1 MIRTHTLAVFVALL
15 VAGGLAA
22 QAGAVPGATAQQES
36 PTTQTTG
43 VSVDSL
49 TAPNST
55 APNSTV
61 TVAATVTN
69 NGDEAVTEPVEF
81 RLGGAVVER
90 TVVSLDANESASVT
104 FEANTTG
111 LDTGEYRHGVFTSE
125 DGQIAEITVS
135 ESFTLDSLDA
145 PSNVTAGDNVT
156 VNATVTNPNDFQTTQ
171 PVEFRLDGDR
181 LATQSVNLSANE
193 STTVTFTVST
203 EDVDPD
209 TYVHSVF
216 TRDDGDF
223 AELTVEEA
231 PEEPTETPTEEPTE
245 NETEEPTE
253 NETEEP
259 TENET
264 EEPTENETEEPTE
277 NETEEP
283 TENETEE
290 PTENETEAPI
300 GNETEEPTE
309 NETEAPIGNETE
321 EPTED
326 ETAEPIGNETE
337 EPTEDETAEPVEET
351 EEPTESGTE
360 EGTEQ
365 ATTEG

>member
-1 MIRTHTLAVFVALL
+1 MIRTHTLAVFIALL

-36 PTTQTTG
+36 PTAPTTG
-43 VSVDSL
+43 VTVDSL

-156 VNATVTNPNDFQTTQ
+156 VNATVTNPNDVQTTQ
-171 PVEFRLDGDR
+171 PVEFRLDGER

-193 STTVTFTVST
+193 STTVSFNLST
-203 EDVDPD
+203 EGVDAG

-231 PEEPTETPTEEPTE
+231 PEEPTETPTETETEEPVG
-245 NETEEPTE
+245 TEEPTE

-259 TENET
+259 VGTEEPTETEEPIGTEEPTENGTEEPIGT
-264 EEPTENETEEPTE
+264 EEPTENETEEPIG
-277 NETEEP
+277 TEEP
-283 TENETEE
+283 TENGTEEPVGTEE
-290 PTENETEAPI
+290 PTENQ
-300 GNETEEPTE
+300 TEEPT
-309 NETEAPIGNETE
+309 G
-321 EPTED
+321 
-326 ETAEPIGNETE
+326 
-337 EPTEDETAEPVEET
+337 T
-351 EEPTESGTE
+351 EEPTESGTETEQPTDTE

>member
-22 QAGAVPGATAQQES
+22 QAGAVPGATAQQEA
-36 PTTQTTG
+36 PTAPTTG

-81 RLGGAVVER
+81 RLGGEVVER

-111 LDTGEYRHGVFTSE
+111 LDTGEYRHGVFTSD
-125 DGQIAEITVS
+125 DGQIAAITVS

-171 PVEFRLDGDR
+171 SVEFRLDGAR

-193 STTVTFTVST
+193 TTDVSFNLSTS
-203 EDVDPD
+203 DVDPG

-216 TRDDGDF
+216 TRDDGEF

-245 NETEEPTE
+245 NETEAPVD
-253 NETEEP
+253 
-259 TENET
+259 
-264 EEPTENETEEPTE
+264 
-277 NETEEP
+277 
-283 TENETEE
+283 NETEE

-300 GNETEEPTE
+300 DNETEEPTENETEAPVDNETEEPTE
-309 NETEAPIGNETE
+309 NETEAPIDNETE

-337 EPTEDETAEPVEET
+337 EPTEDETSEPIEET